1 MVQKDLAGKTL
12 EAIEEVF
19 ADIVNCILFDGR
31 EVIKTDELRD
41 AEPRSQYKADGMYH
55 EQGRDVAKYWHKY
68 GIRLAFVGIENETS
82 QSRYMPLRMISYDGG
97 AYRAQL
103 PKKTGISKK
112 LRKKDEKRSLYPVI
126 SLVLYFGT
134 KRKWMKNRSLKEVLT
149 IPPEFEPYVN
159 DYRIHV
165 VNVAFLERH
174 QIDRFKSDFWFVAD
188 YFWQLRNKKEYK
200 PNENSIKYAQQVLQ
214 MMSAMT
220 GDKRFEKA
228 YNKKDERQ
236 GGEKNMCEYLDKI
249 VAEGKREGKREG
261 KLEGERKGKR
271 EERENGIRVLVESG
285 SELGADDNKISE
297 LIIGKYGLTAEQ
309 AMEKVEKYRPIPA

>member
-1 MVQKDLAGKTL
+1 
-12 EAIEEVF
+12 
-19 ADIVNCILFDGR
+19 
-31 EVIKTDELRD
+31 
-41 AEPRSQYKADGMYH
+41 
-55 EQGRDVAKYWHKY
+55 
-68 GIRLAFVGIENETS
+68 
-82 QSRYMPLRMISYDGG
+82 
-97 AYRAQL
+97 
-103 PKKTGISKK
+103 
-112 LRKKDEKRSLYPVI
+112 
-126 SLVLYFGT
+126 
-134 KRKWMKNRSLKEVLT
+134 
-149 IPPEFEPYVN
+149 
-159 DYRIHV
+159 
-165 VNVAFLERH
+165 
-174 QIDRFKSDFWFVAD
+174 
-188 YFWQLRNKKEYK
+188 
-200 PNENSIKYAQQVLQ
+200 

-228 YNKKDERQ
+228 YNEKDKRQ

>member
-12 EAIEEVF
+12 EAI
-19 ADIVNCILFDGR
+19 
-31 EVIKTDELRD
+31 
-41 AEPRSQYKADGMYH
+41 
-55 EQGRDVAKYWHKY
+55 
-68 GIRLAFVGIENETS
+68 
-82 QSRYMPLRMISYDGG
+82 
-97 AYRAQL
+97 
-103 PKKTGISKK
+103 
-112 LRKKDEKRSLYPVI
+112 
-126 SLVLYFGT
+126 
-134 KRKWMKNRSLKEVLT
+134 
-149 IPPEFEPYVN
+149 
-159 DYRIHV
+159 
-165 VNVAFLERH
+165 NVAFLERH

-188 YFWQLRNKKEYK
+188 YFWQLRNNREYK

-249 VAEGKREGKREG
+249 VAEGKRE
-261 KLEGERKGKR
+261 
-271 EERENGIRVLVESG
+271 ERENGIRVLVESG